1 MGKSVRLVL
10 QVLTE
15 VHLASPLNVSV
26 AQEKVSFTT
35 LTQIHIAA
43 FATIMEGTLRLA
55 LFAC

>member
-1 MGKSVRLVL
+1 MRLAL

-35 LTQIHIAA
+35 LTRIHIAA
-43 FATIMEGTLRLA
+43 FATITEGTLRLA

>member
-1 MGKSVRLVL
+1 MRLAL
-10 QVLTE
+10 QVPTE
-15 VHLASPLNVSV
+15 VHLASLLRASV

-43 FATIMEGTLRLA
+43 FATITEATLRLA